1 MRCARCALITKSNL
15 DSLSSDQQIKLSLL
29 LSYIKS
35 TGIHWF
41 LFSLLFFTVMEACTV
56 GTGIWLAYWSSAK
69 HTTRAQRDFY
79 LTVYGGIGAG
89 QALFSLLYSLMLLL
103 GAIRASRTLHRK
115 LIVNILRLPMTFFDV
130 TPLGRIMNRISK
142 DIYGIDVTI
151 PNSLR
156 SFFAMFF
163 DVLGMLVAVSYATP
177 IFLAVLPPL
186 GALYFYIQVGLV
198 SVCVTNLTPLILG
211 DKWSKV
217 SAAEFISGL
226 FAWRWGTPGR

>member
-1 MRCARCALITKSNL
+1 M
-15 DSLSSDQQIKLSLL
+15 
-29 LSYIKS
+29 
-35 TGIHWF
+35 
-41 LFSLLFFTVMEACTV
+41 
-56 GTGIWLAYWSSAK
+56 
-69 HTTRAQRDFY
+69 
-79 LTVYGGIGAG
+79 
-89 QALFSLLYSLMLLL
+89 
-103 GAIRASRTLHRK
+103 
-115 LIVNILRLPMTFFDV
+115 NILRLPMTFFDV

-198 SVCVTNLTPLILG
+198 SVCVTNLTLLLR

-217 SAAEFISGL
+217 SAAEFILG
-226 FAWRWGTPGR
+226 AVCMEVGDPR

>member
-1 MRCARCALITKSNL
+1 MCCARCALITKSNL

-69 HTTRAQRDFY
+69 NTTRAQRDFY

-186 GALYFYIQVGLV
+186 GALYFYVQVGLL
-198 SVCVTNLTPLILG
+198 SVCVTNLTYTTYI
-211 DKWSKV
+211 
-217 SAAEFISGL
+217 A
-226 FAWRWGTPGR
+226 